1 MLDHNA
7 ADRGTTDDA
16 DRKSSAKTP
25 ALRWRYPIVRAI
37 TSSPTV
43 ADGVVHIGSGDKNAR
58 RPTAVPTRR
67 VRLF

>member
-1 MLDHNA
+1 M
-7 ADRGTTDDA
+7 
-16 DRKSSAKTP
+16 
-25 ALRWRYPIVRAI
+25 